1 MDSILTSP
9 HLIWI
14 VIGLVLMLLEF
25 VVPGFVI
32 IFFGAGGV
40 LTGLL
45 AWIIPGLPGWAQLMI
60 FLISSVGSLLLFRKF
75 MPGESVNEEEV
86 SDVKTCFI
94 GDTAMVTQ
102 SIDPYAGG
110 KIELNGVTWGATSD
124 EAIPAGLKVV
134 IVARKGLSFVV
145 KSQNGRPQ
153 MPDEAGESANK

>member
-1 MDSILTSP
+1 MSLIFTSP
-9 HLIWI
+9 HLLWI
-14 VIGLVLMLLEF
+14 VIGLVLMMLEF

-45 AWIIPGLPGWAQLMI
+45 TWLLPDLPGWSQLLV
-60 FLISSVGSLLLFRKF
+60 FLLTSIGSLLVFRKF
-75 MPGESVNEEEV
+75 MPGESVTEEEMAG
-86 SDVKTCFI
+86 VKTCFI
-94 GDTAMVTQ
+94 DDTALVTQ

-134 IVARKGLSFVV
+134 IVSRKGLSFVV
-145 KSQNGRPQ
+145 KSAKP
-153 MPDEAGESANK
+153 

>member
-1 MDSILTSP
+1 MHSILTSP

-14 VIGLVLMLLEF
+14 AIGLVLMLLEF

-40 LTGLL
+40 LTGIL
-45 AWIIPGLPGWAQLMI
+45 AWIIPGMPGWLQLLV
-60 FLISSVGSLLLFRKF
+60 FLFSSVGALLAFRKF
-75 MPGESVNEEEV
+75 MPGESITEEEL

-124 EAIPAGLKVV
+124 EAIPAGIKVE

-145 KSQNGRPQ
+145 KT
-153 MPDEAGESANK
+153 AK